1 MLFTKY
7 RHAVRWPLY
16 RLPRPLRI
24 AVDWLATLGIAGAL
38 VLVLETEVAKPYR
51 IPTSSMEPTLHCAAP
66 GPGCLGKSSD
76 RVIAASVVYDVRAPA
91 RGDIV
96 VFRAPALAKT
106 RCQEGGTF
114 VKRIVGLPGERV
126 SERNGVVYVD
136 GQRLSE
142 PYVDPSRRDHVTKAW
157 PRDGKH
163 AYFVMGDNRAD
174 SCDSR
179 DWGTVPRGSLI
190 GPVVATY
197 WPFGRFGFR

>member
-7 RHAVRWPLY
+7 RHAIRFPLY
-16 RLPRPLRI
+16 RLPRTMRI
-24 AVDWLATLGIAGAL
+24 AVDWLATLGIAAGLAL
-38 VLVLETEVAKPYR
+38 VLQSEVAKPYR

-66 GPGCLGKSSD
+66 GDGCLGNSSD
-76 RVIAASVVYDVRAPA
+76 RVLEASIVYRFRSPA

-96 VFRAPALAKT
+96 VFKAPALAKT

-126 SERNGVVYVD
+126 SERRGIVYVD
-136 GQRLSE
+136 GKRLAD
-142 PYVDPSRRDHVTKAW
+142 PYVDPGRRDRLTRSW
-157 PRDGKH
+157 PRVPAH
-163 AYFVMGDNRAD
+163 AYFVMGDNRAN

-179 DWGTVPRGSLI
+179 EWGPVPRSNLI

-197 WPFGRFGFR
+197 WPFGRLGFR